1 MPGEPQ
7 PAKDA
12 PKPEAKQ
19 KGEKANAGARIDF
32 GSIAGLIVAL
42 VGILGGLALEG
53 GKLKDVAQITAA
65 MIVLG
70 GTSGAVLVS
79 MPLPVVARALRRF
92 VGVFRE
98 EPNQMGALIEEVIL
112 YATKARKN
120 GLVSLEQEAD
130 KVADPFL
137 KKALNLAIDGT
148 DLQEIREML
157 GLEIDLEAEHAEA
170 EAKVF
175 EAAGGY
181 APTIGIIGAV
191 LGLIQVMKN
200 LANIEE
206 VGHGIAVAFVAT
218 VYGVGSANLLFL
230 PAANKIKSRIAAA
243 RQRKDLIVE
252 AVSGIVEGLNPKLVR
267 LKLEAYTNAAP
278 PKKAKEKGAEKEKPP
293 AGAPAPSKA
302 PGAS

>member
-1 MPGEPQ
+1 MPDDPKPGKPGA
-7 PAKDA
+7 PAAA
-12 PKPEAKQ
+12 PKNSPGPTGKSP
-19 KGEKANAGARIDF
+19 RIDF
-32 GSIAGLIVAL
+32 GSIAGLVVAL
-42 VGILGGLALEG
+42 LGILGGLTLEG
-53 GKLKDVAQITAA
+53 GKLRDVAQITAA

-79 MPLPVVARALRRF
+79 MPLAVVWGALKRF
-92 VGVFRE
+92 AGVFRE
-98 EPNQMGALIEEVIL
+98 EVEPLGAVIEEVIG

-130 KVADPFL
+130 KIADPFL
-137 KKALNLAIDGT
+137 RKALNLAIDGT

-157 GLEIDLEAEHAEA
+157 ELEIDLECEQAEA
-170 EAKVF
+170 QAKVF

-230 PAANKIKSRIAAA
+230 PAAAKIKARIAAG

-252 AVSGIVEGLNPKLVR
+252 AVAGIVEGLNPKLIR
-267 LKLEAYTNAAP
+267 LKLEAYAQAGAEK
-278 PKKAKEKGAEKEKPP
+278 PKEKAAKEKKAPQS
-293 AGAPAPSKA
+293 APAAEPAKREA
-302 PGAS
+302 